1 MRLALGLWLLAL
13 GSWLEHSAHGPKE
26 LEFPAL
32 IIPQRSKESG
42 FNSGNFGM
50 HLLHLSLFALRCY
63 SVTNA
68 VQGVAVGCDVVV
80 MFGFVLGFAVGF
92 GFR

>member
-1 MRLALGLWLLAL
+1 
-13 GSWLEHSAHGPKE
+13 
-26 LEFPAL
+26 
-32 IIPQRSKESG
+32 
-42 FNSGNFGM
+42 M

-63 SVTNA
+63 SVTNVA
-68 VQGVAVGCDVVV
+68 QGVAVGCDVVV